1 MIAAILGNW
10 KWGAA
15 GLVVAAALIFAWQ
28 ANEWKHRA
36 AQAAVVERQLAAEI
50 AARKRADEA
59 RTLAEAQLEQMVGET
74 RVEIRE
80 IVKRVPVVVNN
91 SRECD
96 LGLDALRLLNE
107 ARGHPAVSGPS
118 GERAGPVEEP
128 PPPG

>member
-15 GLVVAAALIFAWQ
+15 GLVFAAALIFAWQ

-80 IVKRVPVVVNN
+80 IIKRVPVVVNN

-96 LGLDALRLLNE
+96 FGLDALRLLNE
-107 ARGHPAVSGPS
+107 ARGHPAMSGPS
-118 GERAGPVEEP
+118 GERAGPVEEA